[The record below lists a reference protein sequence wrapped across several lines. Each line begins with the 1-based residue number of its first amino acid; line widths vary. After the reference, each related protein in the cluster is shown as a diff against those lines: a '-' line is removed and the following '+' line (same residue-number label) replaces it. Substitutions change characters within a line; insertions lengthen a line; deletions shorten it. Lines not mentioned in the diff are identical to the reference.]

1 MKGLLRDSV
10 EAVLLPY
17 FSLDFLLVHRGHC
30 PNDALMVVDGRLDTV
45 LAGSGHPSF
54 LVLILLDECSNM
66 LCHLQ
71 AIHLWH
77 VDVREDKRVN
87 LGTAELV
94 DFIDPL
100 SHES

>member
-1 MKGLLRDSV
+1 MKGFLRYAV

-30 PNDALMVVDGRLDTV
+30 PYDALLVVDGRLETLV
-45 LAGSGHPSF
+45 PGSGDPGL

-77 VDVREDKRVN
+77 VDVRED
-87 LGTAELV
+87 
-94 DFIDPL
+94 
-100 SHES
+100 